1 MKKLIIAFIPALLL
15 SAAIAVPA
23 GKAQDTMPKVEVTMK
38 ITLNPFN
45 LAYLAY
51 QGYFSEEG
59 IPDSGELLQ
68 GFRTGNITAFQVVK
82 AAVTQN
88 RLPASFLKNN
98 AYISAV
104 ATQLYA
110 LTLSNR

>member
-1 MKKLIIAFIPALLL
+1 MKKLLIAFIPALLL

-23 GKAQDTMPKVEVTMK
+23 GKAQDTMPKVEVK

-59 IPDSGELLQ
+59 IPESGELLQ

-82 AAVTQN
+82 AAVAQN